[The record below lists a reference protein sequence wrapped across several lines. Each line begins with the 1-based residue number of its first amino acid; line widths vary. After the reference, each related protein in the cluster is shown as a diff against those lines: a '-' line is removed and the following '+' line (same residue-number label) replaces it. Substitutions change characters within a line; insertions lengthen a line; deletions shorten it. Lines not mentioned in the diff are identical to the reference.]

1 MWTRLLMK
9 RRKRTRSSEWLGA
22 AREGELKVVA
32 GGGGAGDEKEG
43 LEDV

>member
-9 RRKRTRSSEWLGA
+9 RRKRMRSSEWLGA

-32 GGGGAGDEKEG
+32 GGGAGDEKEG